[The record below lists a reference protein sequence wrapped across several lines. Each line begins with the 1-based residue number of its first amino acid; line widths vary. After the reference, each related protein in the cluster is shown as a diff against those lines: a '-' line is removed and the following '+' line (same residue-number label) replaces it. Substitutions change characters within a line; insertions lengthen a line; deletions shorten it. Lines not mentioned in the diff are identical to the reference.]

1 MDEEE
6 AEPAHQI
13 QAQMGKFCQ
22 EFDWI
27 KKSWTVQGVF
37 FIGLIK
43 VATKMNKFATIVF
56 KGVFYLSDKSGK
68 KKGTNL
74 PQ

>member
-1 MDEEE
+1 LN
-6 AEPAHQI
+6 
-13 QAQMGKFCQ
+13 
-22 EFDWI
+22 
-27 KKSWTVQGVF
+27 KKVLNCTGCF

>member
-1 MDEEE
+1 MQVQEEGT
-6 AEPAHQI
+6 AHQI
-13 QAQMGKFCQ
+13 WPQMGKFRP

-27 KKSWTVQGVF
+27 KKSWTVQGVS